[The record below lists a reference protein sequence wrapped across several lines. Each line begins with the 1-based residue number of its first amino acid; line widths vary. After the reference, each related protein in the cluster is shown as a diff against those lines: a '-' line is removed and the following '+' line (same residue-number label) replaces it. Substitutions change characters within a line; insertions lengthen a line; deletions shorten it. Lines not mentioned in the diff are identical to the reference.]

1 MNDRYYYEFEWDSV
15 YCYPNSHVLR
25 NKLNITDQQKLEK
38 AERAIT
44 SVKAAQASVNPI
56 RGRFG
61 VSHLKRMHKFLFED
75 IYPWAG
81 QFRAVNISKGN
92 AFCRSDYIE
101 RQLESLLESLRR
113 ENYLKDCTSQ
123 EEIGRRLPYY
133 ISEINVIHPFREGNG
148 RTQRMF
154 IEHLANCRGYYLD
167 FATISSEDM
176 LEASILSYEKDYSLM
191 DELII
196 GALSSH

>member
-1 MNDRYYYEFEWDSV
+1 MNDKYYYEFEWDSV
-15 YCYPNSHVLR
+15 YCYPHSNVLK
-25 NKLNITDQQKLEK
+25 NKLNITGQQELEI

-44 SVKAAQASVNPI
+44 SVKATQASVNHI

-61 VSHLKRMHKFLFED
+61 VNHLKRMHKFLFED

-81 QFRAVNISKGN
+81 QFRTVNISKGN
-92 AFCRSDYIE
+92 MFCRADYIE
-101 RQLESLLESLRR
+101 KQLESLFDSLKR
-113 ENYLKDCTSQ
+113 ENYLKNCASIDD
-123 EEIGRRLPYY
+123 IGKRLSYY

-154 IEHLANCRGYYLD
+154 VEHLAYSRGYILD

-176 LEASILSYEKDYSLM
+176 LEASIRSYEKDYSMM
-191 DELII
+191 DSLII
-196 GALSSH
+196 GALSRH